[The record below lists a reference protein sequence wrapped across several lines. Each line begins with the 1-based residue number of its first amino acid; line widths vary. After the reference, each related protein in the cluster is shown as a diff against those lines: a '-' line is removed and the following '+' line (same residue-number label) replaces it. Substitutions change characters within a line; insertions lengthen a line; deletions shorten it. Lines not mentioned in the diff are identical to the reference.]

1 MGIKRMYI
9 TVLFLCSIHTWATI
23 HRDSI
28 SINKQWNYWH
38 VEKVSSNGDWGFV
51 YQMYPNDDKKNKVFT
66 VNTDTKRKIE
76 VTGIDLFSFTTNN
89 YLIGK
94 KGSETIE
101 INLNDAKQQN
111 SLGKLKQQDWIET
124 EQVMVYT
131 TENKELILRKYSKKD
146 GKDILKLEG
155 VSSYS
160 CNPSKTKLVYQVEG
174 STIVYLLDLKTR
186 NKKEILDL
194 KEHLTAIT
202 WNFQEDAIATVL
214 SNKDVGFLDL
224 NKDDFKIISLPKSQ
238 DPIASMDISFFK
250 NNDLYISYWVRKSFE
265 NPTESFLDI
274 WNGSDRELKYKEKGK
289 PQSELKTV
297 IYRQGSGKMIEL
309 PTSSKQNYLNIGAPN
324 YVLVFDPLELQDYTQ
339 SVESIRYR
347 ILQLE
352 PFKELGDLTTTA
364 SFKDLY
370 NKAPVGNAILY
381 AKGNAWEVYDFDTHK
396 RSSIAHVS
404 DWPTPMWTED
414 AKEVLYSDGENVIRY
429 NLKTEEKTRISRLE
443 KGSSFQFLNI
453 FPERNRAYVDL
464 KKPFLFSVYSSDY
477 KMSYLSWF
485 KDKVT
490 ELVEETEYK
499 LGGYYNLKQGISSDG
514 KTALW
519 TDENYNQPQTVK
531 VFRKGKVSTLI
542 EPEVP
547 EELYNWRKQKLIHY
561 KDKYGVDLT
570 GILWYPKDF
579 NPTKKYPMITWV
591 YERLES
597 EKSRFE
603 IPSLYN
609 QQGFNAILL
618 NEQGYFVFM
627 PDTYVSEEGPGLSA
641 LECVTKGIEAI
652 TALESA
658 IDKTRLGLAGHS
670 FGGYKTSFILGN
682 SNLFKAGVSGAGGH
696 DLINRTYEYNY
707 HKSKPNFFRV
717 EGHQFYLKASF
728 GENPNKYYANS
739 PIHFAQNYTTPML
752 LWTGM
757 DDYNVHWEQTR
768 HMYIA
773 LKRYEKPV
781 IALFYEKEGHSMSK
795 YKSQKDL
802 TYRVLEW
809 FNYYL
814 KDKKEAE
821 WISNGVDYTKY

>member
-28 SINKQWNYWH
+28 SMNEQWNYWH

-51 YQMYPNDDKKNKVFT
+51 YQMHPNDDKKNKVFT

-76 VTGIDLFSFTTNN
+76 VTGIDLFSFTANN

-94 KGSETIE
+94 KGNETIE

-124 EQVMVYT
+124 EQLMVYT
-131 TENKELILRKYSKKD
+131 TENKELILRKYSKQG

-186 NKKEILDL
+186 NKKEVLDL
-194 KEHLTAIT
+194 KEPLTSIT
-202 WNFQEDAIATVL
+202 WNFQEDAIGIVL
-214 SNKDVGFLDL
+214 SNKDVGFLEL
-224 NKDDFKIISLPKSQ
+224 NKDDFKIIPLSKSQ
-238 DPIASMDISFFK
+238 ESIVMVDVSFLR

-265 NPTESFLDI
+265 NTEDGFLDI
-274 WNGSDRELKYKEKGK
+274 WNGNDRELKFKKSGK
-289 PQSELKTV
+289 PQSELRTT
-297 IYRQGSGKMIEL
+297 IYSQGSEKIIEL
-309 PTSSKQNYLNIGAPN
+309 PTSSKQNYLNIGIPN
-324 YVLVFDPLELQDYTQ
+324 YVLVYDPLELQDYSQ

-352 PFKELGDLTTTA
+352 PFKELGDLTIMT
-364 SFKDLY
+364 SFSNLY
-370 NKAPVGNAILY
+370 TKAPIGNAILY
-381 AKGNAWEVYDFDTHK
+381 AKGNVWEVYDFDTHK
-396 RSSIAHVS
+396 RISIPHVHE
-404 DWPTPMWTED
+404 WPTPMWTAD
-414 AKEVLYSDGENVIRY
+414 GKEVFYSDGENVIRY
-429 NLKTEEKTRISRLE
+429 NLKTKTTTKITNL
-443 KGSSFQFLNI
+443 KGKNSFQFLNV
-453 FPERNRAYVDL
+453 FPEKNRAYIDL
-464 KKPFLFSVYSSDY
+464 NKPFLFSVYSSDY
-477 KMSYLSWF
+477 KMSYRSWF

-490 ELVEETEYK
+490 ELVEEAEYK

-514 KTALW
+514 NSAIW

-531 VFRKGKVSTLI
+531 VFRKGKVSTLLA
-542 EPEVP
+542 PEVP

-641 LECVTKGIEAI
+641 LECVTKGIETI
-652 TALESA
+652 TVLESA
-658 IDKTRLGLAGHS
+658 IDKTKLGLAGHS
-670 FGGYKTSFILGN
+670 FGGYETSFILGN
-682 SNLFKAGVSGAGGH
+682 SKLFAAGMSGGGVH
-696 DLINRTYEYNY
+696 DLISYNYEYNR

-717 EGHQFYLKASF
+717 EGAQFYLKPF
-728 GENPNKYYANS
+728 NENPNKYYANS
-739 PIHFAQNYTTPML
+739 AIHFAHNYITPVL

-757 DDYNVHWEQTR
+757 EDDNVHWEQTR

-781 IALFYEKEGHSMSK
+781 IALFYEKEGHSISK

-802 TYRVLEW
+802 TLRFLDW
-809 FNYYL
+809 FDYYL
-814 KDKKEAE
+814 KDKKEIE